1 MLQYILYQW
10 GGVRFHWISLPPWYH
25 GIFVS
30 FSWKQLSLNAAC
42 SCRFWW
48 NYQRNEPCL
57 PTAELGRKRE
67 PNCAGGASGSD
78 LVDHLDPPNTKRFK
92 DVSSKDR
99 RWQEHLFVL
108 CPLQFMM
115 LSEHSVYLL
124 LLLVHPA
131 VHGPRLDFPGHFSDN
146 YHAWSKCSSYCQGM
160 SMSLKISFPFKAT
173 KQLWQPNPKNPTR
186 SLAMT
191 PWKRKVNRQLFSWPW
206 HNLVDGAIS
215 LARTAGSRG

>member
-1 MLQYILYQW
+1 MLQYSLYQW

-57 PTAELGRKRE
+57 PNAELGRKRE
-67 PNCAGGASGSD
+67 PNCGGGASGSN

-99 RWQEHLFVL
+99 RWQEHLFYAL
-108 CPLQFMM
+108 PSWWCCLSILFTCCYYSSIRLFMVQGWTFLAFSQITTTLDQNVHLIVSVCQCHWRFPSPSK
-115 LSEHSVYLL
+115 LSSNYGSLL
-124 LLLVHPA
+124 
-131 VHGPRLDFPGHFSDN
+131 
-146 YHAWSKCSSYCQGM
+146 
-160 SMSLKISFPFKAT
+160 
-173 KQLWQPNPKNPTR
+173 PKT
-186 SLAMT
+186 
-191 PWKRKVNRQLFSWPW
+191 
-206 HNLVDGAIS
+206 
-215 LARTAGSRG
+215 